1 MPTYEYE
8 CTACGHLFEVFQNMS
23 DKPVRKCPE
32 CGKRVRRLISGGG
45 AVIIRG
51 GGSGSER
58 PFACG
63 RNAPCRGDDS
73 PCLHSPHDD

>member
-51 GGSGSER
+51 SGGAQR

-63 RNAPCRGDDS
+63 RDAPCHGDDS
-73 PCLHSPHDD
+73 PCLHSPHGD

>member
-51 GGSGSER
+51 PSGAPR
-58 PFACG
+58 PLTCG
-63 RNAPCRGDDS
+63 REAPCCGGDS
-73 PCLHSPHDD
+73 PCLRPPCDD